1 MSLRTWFN
9 SSPASGSTP
18 AVSSAVA
25 ARTRRATA
33 RRSWRSRLGA
43 AAGALSGGAGPV
55 FGRTPVAAESLES
68 RTLLTILVGGDEFY
82 YRDFNDNVNRIRL
95 EGNIRVEVVGAEVNE
110 DNNLTLRNLAGRL
123 YRAG

>member
-9 SSPASGSTP
+9 SSPASGSAP

-25 ARTRRATA
+25 ARATRRATA

-82 YRDFNDNVNRIRL
+82 YRDFDDNVNRIRL
-95 EGNIRVEVVGAEVNE
+95 EGNIRVEVVGS
-110 DNNLTLRNLAGRL
+110 
-123 YRAG
+123 